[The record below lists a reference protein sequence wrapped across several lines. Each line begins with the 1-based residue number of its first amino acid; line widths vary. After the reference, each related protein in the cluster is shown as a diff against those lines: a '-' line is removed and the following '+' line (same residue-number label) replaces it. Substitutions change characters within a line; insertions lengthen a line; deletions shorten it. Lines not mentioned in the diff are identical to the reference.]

1 MKFTKLLPNSCNFR
15 DLIDNNRVYVDKT
28 ALICQIA
35 KDEKGPYFISR
46 PRRFGKST
54 LINTFHELFAHGT
67 ERFKGLEIE
76 PLWKDKTYKVIHL
89 DFSTFREVP
98 SNSSFNK
105 EFMDAFKLSLE
116 EAGIEPT
123 KENIDSP
130 ANLLKKTL
138 DTESEVVLLVD
149 EYDAPLTA
157 VLNDSNEFEDRR
169 KILSNFYM
177 TVKSFQVKFRFIF
190 ITGVTYYAHTSIFSA
205 FNNLTDL
212 TLDSDYG
219 ELLGYTSEELE
230 KYFSEYIDNAV
241 VTLNKKFPTER
252 YTHEKVVEELK
263 RNYDGY
269 SFDEDCMHHVYNPWS
284 ILNFLKSPHRGFI
297 PYWVVSGGSTPTF
310 LVNYLKQGLE
320 KYNADELQ
328 SLLQIDSTVNK
339 VISKLYPTIDNIAKI
354 DLFAILYQ
362 AGYFCI
368 KGVNRKILQ
377 IGIPN
382 LEVKRAYSEI
392 MLRLLTNN
400 NDVQEKFTT
409 SLYDVLCENKLDKLK
424 DIFNCFINEL
434 SYETVKN
441 FNEACFRDVLKL
453 AMLTFNVT
461 AATEVMGACGR
472 ADITAEAGDYLYV
485 FELKVTD
492 NSKDIATKLSEAKE
506 QIIKNKYA
514 RRLTD
519 KIVVPLALVLENNSK
534 SRDKSDTPVCEI
546 VALEKFYKTKNGEL
560 VFTVFLKMD

>member
-98 SNSSFNK
+98 SISSFNK

-169 KILSNFYM
+169 KILSNFYL
-177 TVKSFQVKFRFIF
+177 TVKSCGGKFRFIF
-190 ITGVTYYAHTSIFSA
+190 ITGVTYYSHTSIFTA
-205 FNNLTDL
+205 FNNLKDL
-212 TLDSDYG
+212 TLDLRYG
-219 ELLGYTSEELE
+219 ALLGYTSEELE
-230 KYFSEYIDNAV
+230 LYFGEYIDNAV
-241 VTLNKKFPTER
+241 EVLNKKYHTER
-252 YTHEKVVEELK
+252 YTHDLVVSELK

-269 SFDEDCMHHVYNPWS
+269 SFDEEALNHVYNPWS
-284 ILNFLKSPHRGFI
+284 IVNFFDAPVRGFI

-320 KYNADELQ
+320 KYNTDDLQ
-328 SLLQIDSTVNK
+328 SLLNIDSTVN
-339 VISKLYPTIDNIAKI
+339 SAAEYLYPKI
-354 DLFAILYQ
+354 ENMANLDLFAILYQ

-368 KGVNRKILQ
+368 KAVVDDIFKV
-377 IGIPN
+377 GIPN
-382 LEVKRAYSEI
+382 LEVKKAYSNIVLNE
-392 MLRLLTNN
+392 LTKTKEAKLKY
-400 NDVQEKFTT
+400 VEPFKE
-409 SLYDVLCENKLDKLK
+409 VLASGNLDKIKEL
-424 DIFNCFINEL
+424 FNTFINEF
-434 SYETVKN
+434 SYETVKK

-453 AMLTFNVT
+453 AMLTFNVS
-461 AATEVMGACGR
+461 ASTEVMGACGR

-519 KIVVPLALVLENNSK
+519 KTVIPVALVLENNSK
-534 SRDKSDTPVCEI
+534 SREKRDTQVCEI
-546 VALEKFYKTKNGEL
+546 VALEK
-560 VFTVFLKMD
+560 V

>member
-67 ERFKGLEIE
+67 VRFKGLEIE

-130 ANLLKKTL
+130 AKLLKKTL

-157 VLNDSNEFEDRR
+157 VLNVSNEFEDRR
-169 KILSNFYM
+169 KILSNFYL
-177 TVKSFQVKFRFIF
+177 TVKSCDGKFRFIF

-219 ELLGYTSEELE
+219 ALLGYTSEELE

-297 PYWVVSGGSTPTF
+297 PYWVVSGGATPTF

-339 VISKLYPTIDNIAKI
+339 VSSKLYPTIDNIAKI

-409 SLYDVLCENKLDKLK
+409 SLYDVLCENNLDKLK

-434 SYETVKN
+434 SYETVKK

-461 AATEVMGACGR
+461 ASTEVMGACGR

-492 NSKDIATKLSEAKE
+492 NSKDIDTKLTEAKE

-519 KIVVPLALVLENNSK
+519 KTVIPVALVLENNSK
-534 SRDKSDTPVCEI
+534 SREKGDSPVCEI
-546 VALEKFYKTKNGEL
+546 VALEK
-560 VFTVFLKMD
+560 V

>member
-219 ELLGYTSEELE
+219 ALLGYTSEELE

-492 NSKDIATKLSEAKE
+492 NSKDIATKLSEAKD

-519 KIVVPLALVLENNSK
+519 KTVIPVALVLENNSK
-534 SRDKSDTPVCEI
+534 SREKTDTPVCEI
-546 VALEKFYKTKNGEL
+546 VALEK
-560 VFTVFLKMD
+560 V

>member
-169 KILSNFYM
+169 KILSNFYL
-177 TVKSFQVKFRFIF
+177 TVKSCDGKFRFIF
-190 ITGVTYYAHTSIFSA
+190 ITGVTYYSHTSIFSA
-205 FNNLTDL
+205 FNNLKDL
-212 TLDSDYG
+212 TLDLRYG
-219 ELLGYTSEELE
+219 ALLGYTSEELE
-230 KYFSEYIDNAV
+230 LYFGEYIDNAV
-241 VTLNKKFPTER
+241 EVLNKKYHTER
-252 YTHEKVVEELK
+252 YTHDLVVSELK

-269 SFDEDCMHHVYNPWS
+269 SFDEEALNHVYNPWS
-284 ILNFLKSPHRGFI
+284 IVNFFDAPVRGFI

-320 KYNADELQ
+320 KYNTDDLQ
-328 SLLQIDSTVNK
+328 SLLNIDSTVN
-339 VISKLYPTIDNIAKI
+339 SAAEYLYPKI
-354 DLFAILYQ
+354 ENMANLDLFAILYQ

-368 KGVNRKILQ
+368 KAVVVDDIFKV
-377 IGIPN
+377 GIPN
-382 LEVKRAYSEI
+382 LEVKKAYSNIVLNE
-392 MLRLLTNN
+392 LTKTKEAKLKY
-400 NDVQEKFTT
+400 VEPFKE
-409 SLYDVLCENKLDKLK
+409 VLASGNLDKIKEL
-424 DIFNCFINEL
+424 FNTFINEF

-453 AMLTFNVT
+453 AMLTFNVS
-461 AATEVMGACGR
+461 ASTEVMGACGR

-519 KIVVPLALVLENNSK
+519 KTVIPVALVLENNSK
-534 SRDKSDTPVCEI
+534 SREKSDTQVCEI
-546 VALEKFYKTKNGEL
+546 VALEK
-560 VFTVFLKMD
+560 V

>member
-169 KILSNFYM
+169 KILSNFYL
-177 TVKSFQVKFRFIF
+177 TVKSCDGKFRFIF
-190 ITGVTYYAHTSIFSA
+190 ITGVTYYSHTSIFSA
-205 FNNLTDL
+205 FNNLKDL
-212 TLDSDYG
+212 TLDLRYG
-219 ELLGYTSEELE
+219 ALLGYTSEELE
-230 KYFSEYIDNAV
+230 LYFGEYIDNAV
-241 VTLNKKFPTER
+241 EVLNKKYHTER
-252 YTHEKVVEELK
+252 YTHDLVVSELK

-269 SFDEDCMHHVYNPWS
+269 SFDEEALNHVYNPWS
-284 ILNFLKSPHRGFI
+284 IVNFFDAPVREFI
-297 PYWVVSGGSTPTF
+297 PYWVASGGATPTF
-310 LVNYLKQGLE
+310 LVNYLKQGLK
-320 KYNADELQ
+320 KYNSNELQ
-328 SLLQIDSTVNK
+328 SLLSIDSTVNK
-339 VISKLYPTIDNIAKI
+339 DTDSLYPSIENIANI

-368 KGVNRKILQ
+368 KTAEDGYFKV
-377 IGIPN
+377 GIPN
-382 LEVKRAYSEI
+382 LEVKKAYSNLLLNQLTRTQDTK
-392 MLRLLTNN
+392 LRFIEPFKEVLTSGN
-400 NDVQEKFTT
+400 
-409 SLYDVLCENKLDKLK
+409 LDRIKEL
-424 DIFNCFINEL
+424 FNTFINEF

-453 AMLTFNVT
+453 AMLTFNVS
-461 AATEVMGACGR
+461 ASTEAMGSCGR

-492 NSKDIATKLSEAKE
+492 NSKDIDTKLSEAKE

-519 KIVVPLALVLENNSK
+519 KTVIPVALVLENNSK
-534 SRDKSDTPVCEI
+534 SREKSDTQVCEI
-546 VALEKFYKTKNGEL
+546 VALEK
-560 VFTVFLKMD
+560 V

>member
-1 MKFTKLLPNSCNFR
+1 MEFTKQLPDTTDFGE
-15 DLIDNNRVYVDKT
+15 LIDNNCIYVDKT
-28 ALICQIA
+28 AIINQFA
-35 KDEKGPYFISR
+35 SKKGPFFISR

-54 LINTFHELFAHGT
+54 LINTLHELFAHGI
-67 ERFKGLEIE
+67 EKFKGLEIE
-76 PLWKDKTYKVIHL
+76 PLWKDKTYKVLHL
-89 DFSTFREVP
+89 DFSLFKETP
-98 SNSSFNK
+98 SNGSFNK
-105 EFMDAFKLSLE
+105 DFMDSLRFSLQR
-116 EAGIEPT
+116 AGIEPT
-123 KENIDSP
+123 KEKVDFP
-130 ANLLKKTL
+130 AKLLEKSIENEDEKA
-138 DTESEVVLLVD
+138 VVLLVD

-169 KILSNFYM
+169 KILYM

-190 ITGVTYYAHTSIFSA
+190 ITGVTYYAHTSIFPA

-219 ELLGYTSEELE
+219 ALLGYTSDELE
-230 KYFSEYIDNAV
+230 SYFSEYIDNAV
-241 VTLNKKFPTER
+241 ETLNRKFPTER

-320 KYNADELQ
+320 KYNADKLQ
-328 SLLQIDSTVNK
+328 SLLSIDSIVNK
-339 VISKLYPTIDNIAKI
+339 DTDSLYPSIENISNI

-368 KGVNRKILQ
+368 KSAFDGYFKV
-377 IGIPN
+377 GIPN
-382 LEVKRAYSEI
+382 LEVKKAYSNLVLNQLTKSQDSK
-392 MLRLLTNN
+392 LRFI
-400 NDVQEKFTT
+400 EPFKE
-409 SLYDVLCENKLDKLK
+409 VLASGNLDKIKEL
-424 DIFNCFINEL
+424 FNTLINEF
-434 SYETVKN
+434 SYETVKK

-453 AMLTFNVT
+453 AMLTFNVS
-461 AATEVMGACGR
+461 ASTEVMGSCGR
-472 ADITAEAGDYLYV
+472 ADITAEAGKYLYV

-492 NSKDIATKLSEAKE
+492 NSKDIDTKLTEVKE

-519 KIVVPLALVLENNSK
+519 KTVVPVALVLENNSK
-534 SRDKSDTPVCEI
+534 SREKTDTPVCEI
-546 VALEKFYKTKNGEL
+546 VALEKVEG
-560 VFTVFLKMD
+560 

>member
-98 SNSSFNK
+98 SISSFNK

-169 KILSNFYM
+169 KILSNFYL
-177 TVKSFQVKFRFIF
+177 TVKSCGGKFRFIF
-190 ITGVTYYAHTSIFSA
+190 ITGVTYYSHTSIFTA
-205 FNNLTDL
+205 FNNLKDL
-212 TLDSDYG
+212 TLDLRYG
-219 ELLGYTSEELE
+219 ALLGYTSEELE
-230 KYFSEYIDNAV
+230 LYFGEYIDNAV
-241 VTLNKKFPTER
+241 EVLNKKYHTER
-252 YTHEKVVEELK
+252 YTHDLVVSELK

-269 SFDEDCMHHVYNPWS
+269 SFDEEALNHVYNHWS
-284 ILNFLKSPHRGFI
+284 IVNFFDAPVRGFI

-320 KYNADELQ
+320 KYNTDDLQ
-328 SLLQIDSTVNK
+328 SLLNIDSTVN
-339 VISKLYPTIDNIAKI
+339 SAAEYLYPKI
-354 DLFAILYQ
+354 ENMANLDLFAILYQ

-368 KGVNRKILQ
+368 KAVVDDIFKV
-377 IGIPN
+377 GIPN
-382 LEVKRAYSEI
+382 LEVKKAYSNIVLNE
-392 MLRLLTNN
+392 LTKTKEAKLKY
-400 NDVQEKFTT
+400 VEPFKE
-409 SLYDVLCENKLDKLK
+409 VLASGNLDKIKEL
-424 DIFNCFINEL
+424 FNTFINEF
-434 SYETVKN
+434 SYETVKK

-453 AMLTFNVT
+453 AMLTFNVS
-461 AATEVMGACGR
+461 ASTEVMGACGR

-492 NSKDIATKLSEAKE
+492 NSKDIATKLSEAKD

-519 KIVVPLALVLENNSK
+519 KTVIPVALVLENNSK
-534 SRDKSDTPVCEI
+534 SREKSDTQVCEI
-546 VALEKFYKTKNGEL
+546 VALEK
-560 VFTVFLKMD
+560 V

>member
-169 KILSNFYM
+169 KILSNFYL
-177 TVKSFQVKFRFIF
+177 TVKSFDGKFRFIF
-190 ITGVTYYAHTSIFSA
+190 ITGVTYYSHTSIFSA
-205 FNNLTDL
+205 FNNLKDL
-212 TLDSDYG
+212 TLDLRYG
-219 ELLGYTSEELE
+219 ALLGYTSEELE
-230 KYFSEYIDNAV
+230 KYFSEYINNAV
-241 VTLNKKFPTER
+241 DVLNKKYHTER
-252 YTHEKVVEELK
+252 YTHDVVVSELK

-269 SFDEDCMHHVYNPWS
+269 SFDEEALNHVYNPWS
-284 ILNFLKSPHRGFI
+284 IVNFFDAPVRGFI

-320 KYNADELQ
+320 KYNTDDLQ
-328 SLLQIDSTVNK
+328 SLLNIDSTVN
-339 VISKLYPTIDNIAKI
+339 SAAEYLYPKI
-354 DLFAILYQ
+354 ENMANLDLFAILYQ

-368 KGVNRKILQ
+368 KSVVDDIFKV
-377 IGIPN
+377 GIPN
-382 LEVKRAYSEI
+382 LEVKKAYSNIVLNE
-392 MLRLLTNN
+392 LTKTKEAKLKY
-400 NDVQEKFTT
+400 VEPFKE
-409 SLYDVLCENKLDKLK
+409 VLASGNLDKIKEL
-424 DIFNCFINEL
+424 FNTFINEF

-461 AATEVMGACGR
+461 ASTEVMGSCGR

-485 FELKVTD
+485 FELKVAD
-492 NSKDIATKLSEAKE
+492 NSKDIATKLTEAKE

-519 KIVVPLALVLENNSK
+519 KTVVPVALVLEDNSK
-534 SRDKSDTPVCEI
+534 SIEKSDTPVCEI
-546 VALEKFYKTKNGEL
+546 VALEKVDNWI
-560 VFTVFLKMD
+560 

>member
-105 EFMDAFKLSLE
+105 EFVDAFKLSLE

-177 TVKSFQVKFRFIF
+177 TVKSFQGKFRFIF
-190 ITGVTYYAHTSIFSA
+190 ITGVTYYSHTSIFSA
-205 FNNLTDL
+205 FNHLTDL

-219 ELLGYTSEELE
+219 ALLGYTSEELE

-241 VTLNKKFPTER
+241 ETLNRKFPTEC

-461 AATEVMGACGR
+461 ASTEVMGSCGR

-519 KIVVPLALVLENNSK
+519 KTVIPVALVLENNSK
-534 SRDKSDTPVCEI
+534 SREKTDTPVCEI
-546 VALEKFYKTKNGEL
+546 VALEK
-560 VFTVFLKMD
+560 V

>member
-169 KILSNFYM
+169 KILSNFYL
-177 TVKSFQVKFRFIF
+177 TVKSCDGKFRFIF
-190 ITGVTYYAHTSIFSA
+190 ITGVTYYSHTSIFSA
-205 FNNLTDL
+205 FNNLKDL
-212 TLDSDYG
+212 TLDLRYG
-219 ELLGYTSEELE
+219 ALLGYTSEELE
-230 KYFSEYIDNAV
+230 LYFGEYIDNAV
-241 VTLNKKFPTER
+241 EVLNKKYHTER
-252 YTHEKVVEELK
+252 YTHDLVVSELK

-269 SFDEDCMHHVYNPWS
+269 SFDEEALNHVYNPWS
-284 ILNFLKSPHRGFI
+284 IVNFFDAPVRGFI

-320 KYNADELQ
+320 KYNTDDLQ
-328 SLLQIDSTVNK
+328 SLLNIDSTVN
-339 VISKLYPTIDNIAKI
+339 SAAEYLYPKI
-354 DLFAILYQ
+354 ENMANLDLFAILYQ

-368 KGVNRKILQ
+368 KAVVDDIFKV
-377 IGIPN
+377 GIPN
-382 LEVKRAYSEI
+382 LEVKKAYSNIVLNE
-392 MLRLLTNN
+392 LTKTKEAKLKY
-400 NDVQEKFTT
+400 VEPFK
-409 SLYDVLCENKLDKLK
+409 DVLASGNLDKIKEL
-424 DIFNCFINEL
+424 FNTFINEF

-461 AATEVMGACGR
+461 ASTEVMGSCGR

-485 FELKVTD
+485 FELKVAD
-492 NSKDIATKLSEAKE
+492 NSKDIDTKLNDAKA
-506 QIIKNKYA
+506 QIIKNKYV
-514 RRLTD
+514 RHLTD
-519 KIVVPLALVLENNSK
+519 KTVVPVALVLENNSK
-534 SRDKSDTPVCEI
+534 SREKSDTPVCEI
-546 VALEKFYKTKNGEL
+546 VALEK
-560 VFTVFLKMD
+560 V

>member
-169 KILSNFYM
+169 KILSNFYL
-177 TVKSFQVKFRFIF
+177 TVKSCDGKFRFIF
-190 ITGVTYYAHTSIFSA
+190 ITGVTYYSHTSIFSA
-205 FNNLTDL
+205 FNNLKDL
-212 TLDSDYG
+212 TLDLRYG
-219 ELLGYTSEELE
+219 ALLGYTSEELE
-230 KYFSEYIDNAV
+230 LYFGEYIDNAV
-241 VTLNKKFPTER
+241 EVLNKKYHTER
-252 YTHEKVVEELK
+252 YTHDLVVSELK

-269 SFDEDCMHHVYNPWS
+269 SFDEEALNHVYNPWS
-284 ILNFLKSPHRGFI
+284 IVNFFDAPVRGFI

-320 KYNADELQ
+320 KYNTDDLQ
-328 SLLQIDSTVNK
+328 SLLNIDSTVN
-339 VISKLYPTIDNIAKI
+339 SAAEYLYPKI
-354 DLFAILYQ
+354 ENMANLDLFAILYQ

-368 KGVNRKILQ
+368 KAVVDDIFKV
-377 IGIPN
+377 GIPN
-382 LEVKRAYSEI
+382 LEVKKAYSNIVLNE
-392 MLRLLTNN
+392 LTKTKEAKLKY
-400 NDVQEKFTT
+400 VEPFKE
-409 SLYDVLCENKLDKLK
+409 VLASGNLDKIKEL
-424 DIFNCFINEL
+424 FNTFINEL

-461 AATEVMGACGR
+461 ASTEVMGACGR

-492 NSKDIATKLSEAKE
+492 NSKDIDTKLSEAKE

-519 KIVVPLALVLENNSK
+519 KTVVPVALVLENNSK
-534 SRDKSDTPVCEI
+534 SREKSDTPVCEI
-546 VALEKFYKTKNGEL
+546 VALEK
-560 VFTVFLKMD
+560 V

>member
-1 MKFTKLLPNSCNFR
+1 MEFTKQLPDTTDFGE
-15 DLIDNNRVYVDKT
+15 LIDNNCIYVDKT
-28 ALICQIA
+28 AIINQFA
-35 KDEKGPYFISR
+35 SKKGPFFISR

-54 LINTFHELFAHGT
+54 LINTLHELFAYGT
-67 ERFKGLEIE
+67 EKFKGLEIE
-76 PLWKDKTYKVIHL
+76 PLWKDKTYKVLHL
-89 DFSTFREVP
+89 DFSVFKETP
-98 SNSSFNK
+98 SNGSFNK
-105 EFMDAFKLSLE
+105 DFMDSLRFSLQR
-116 EAGIEPT
+116 AGIEPT
-123 KENIDSP
+123 KEKVDFP
-130 ANLLKKTL
+130 AKLLEKSIENE
-138 DTESEVVLLVD
+138 DERSVVLLVD

-169 KILSNFYM
+169 KILFNFYM

-219 ELLGYTSEELE
+219 ALLGYTSEELE

-297 PYWVVSGGSTPTF
+297 PYWVSSGGSTPTF
-310 LVNYLKQGLE
+310 LVNYLKQKLK

-328 SLLQIDSTVNK
+328 SLLGIDSTVNK
-339 VISKLYPTIDNIAKI
+339 DTDSLYPSIENISNI

-368 KGVNRKILQ
+368 KSAFDGYFKV
-377 IGIPN
+377 GIPN
-382 LEVKRAYSEI
+382 LEVKKAYSNLLLNQLTRTQDTK
-392 MLRLLTNN
+392 LRFI
-400 NDVQEKFTT
+400 EPFKE
-409 SLYDVLCENKLDKLK
+409 VLASGNLDKIKEL
-424 DIFNCFINEL
+424 FNTFINEF

-461 AATEVMGACGR
+461 ASTEVMGACGR

-492 NSKDIATKLSEAKE
+492 NSKDIDTKLTEAKD

-519 KIVVPLALVLENNSK
+519 KTVIPVALVLENNSK
-534 SRDKSDTPVCEI
+534 SREKTDTPVCEI
-546 VALEKFYKTKNGEL
+546 VALEMVY
-560 VFTVFLKMD
+560 VD

>member
-130 ANLLKKTL
+130 AKLLKKTL

-169 KILSNFYM
+169 KILSNFYL
-177 TVKSFQVKFRFIF
+177 TVKSCDGKFRFIF

-219 ELLGYTSEELE
+219 ALLGYTSEELE

-241 VTLNKKFPTER
+241 ETLNRKFPTER

-339 VISKLYPTIDNIAKI
+339 VSSKLYPTIDNIAKI

-409 SLYDVLCENKLDKLK
+409 SLYDVLSENKLDKLK

-492 NSKDIATKLSEAKE
+492 NSKDIATKLSEAKD

-519 KIVVPLALVLENNSK
+519 KTVIPVALVLENNSK
-534 SRDKSDTPVCEI
+534 SREKTGTPVCEI
-546 VALEKFYKTKNGEL
+546 VALEK
-560 VFTVFLKMD
+560 V

>member
-1 MKFTKLLPNSCNFR
+1 MEFTKQLPDTTDFGE
-15 DLIDNNRVYVDKT
+15 LIDNNCIYVDKT
-28 ALICQIA
+28 AIINQFA
-35 KDEKGPYFISR
+35 SKKGPFFISR

-54 LINTFHELFAHGT
+54 LINTLHELFAHGL
-67 ERFKGLEIE
+67 EKFKGLKIE
-76 PLWKDKTYKVIHL
+76 PLWKDKTYKVLHL
-89 DFSTFREVP
+89 DFSIFKEVP

-105 EFMDAFKLSLE
+105 EFMDSLKFSLE
-116 EAGIEPT
+116 RAGIKPT
-123 KENIDSP
+123 NEKVDFPAKLLEKSIENEDER
-130 ANLLKKTL
+130 A
-138 DTESEVVLLVD
+138 VVLLVD

-169 KILSNFYM
+169 KILSNFYF

-190 ITGVTYYAHTSIFSA
+190 ITGVTYYSHTSIFSA
-205 FNNLTDL
+205 FNHLTDL

-219 ELLGYTSEELE
+219 ALLGYTSDELE
-230 KYFSEYIDNAV
+230 SYFSEYIDNAV
-241 VTLNKKFPTER
+241 ETLNRKFPTKR

-297 PYWVVSGGSTPTF
+297 PYWVSSGGSTPTF
-310 LVNYLKQGLE
+310 LVNYLKQKLK

-328 SLLQIDSTVNK
+328 SLLGIDSTVNK
-339 VISKLYPTIDNIAKI
+339 DTDSLYPSIENISNI

-368 KGVNRKILQ
+368 KSAFDGYFKV
-377 IGIPN
+377 GIPN
-382 LEVKRAYSEI
+382 LEVKKAYSNLVLNQLTKSQDSK
-392 MLRLLTNN
+392 LRFI
-400 NDVQEKFTT
+400 EPFKE
-409 SLYDVLCENKLDKLK
+409 VLASGNLDKIKEL
-424 DIFNCFINEL
+424 FNTLINEF
-434 SYETVKN
+434 SYETVKK

-461 AATEVMGACGR
+461 ASTEVMGSCGR
-472 ADITAEAGDYLYV
+472 ADITAEAGKYLYV

-492 NSKDIATKLSEAKE
+492 NSKDIDTKLTEAKD

-519 KIVVPLALVLENNSK
+519 KTVIPVALVLENNSK
-534 SRDKSDTPVCEI
+534 SREKTDTPVCEI
-546 VALEKFYKTKNGEL
+546 VALEKVEG
-560 VFTVFLKMD
+560 

>member
-1 MKFTKLLPNSCNFR
+1 MEFTKQLPDTTDFGE
-15 DLIDNNRVYVDKT
+15 LIDNNCIYVDKT
-28 ALICQIA
+28 AIINQFA
-35 KDEKGPYFISR
+35 SKKGPFFISR

-54 LINTFHELFAHGT
+54 LINTLHELFAHGL
-67 ERFKGLEIE
+67 EKFKGLKIE
-76 PLWKDKTYKVIHL
+76 PLWKDKTYKVLHL
-89 DFSTFREVP
+89 DFSVFKETP
-98 SNSSFNK
+98 SIGSFNND
-105 EFMDAFKLSLE
+105 FMDSLRFSLE
-116 EAGIEPT
+116 RAGIEPT
-123 KENIDSP
+123 KEKVDFP
-130 ANLLKKTL
+130 AKLLEKSIENE
-138 DTESEVVLLVD
+138 DERAVVLLVD

-169 KILSNFYM
+169 KILSNFYF

-190 ITGVTYYAHTSIFSA
+190 ITGVTYYSHTSIFSA
-205 FNNLTDL
+205 FNHLTDL

-219 ELLGYTSEELE
+219 ALLGYTSDELE
-230 KYFSEYIDNAV
+230 SYFSEYIDNAV
-241 VTLNKKFPTER
+241 ETLNRKFPTER

-297 PYWVVSGGSTPTF
+297 PYWVSSGGSTPTF
-310 LVNYLKQGLE
+310 LVNYLKQGLK

-328 SLLQIDSTVNK
+328 SLLGIDSTVNK
-339 VISKLYPTIDNIAKI
+339 DTDSLYPSIENISNI

-368 KGVNRKILQ
+368 KSAFDGYFKV
-377 IGIPN
+377 GIPN
-382 LEVKRAYSEI
+382 LEVKKAYSNLVLNQLTKSQDSK
-392 MLRLLTNN
+392 LRFI
-400 NDVQEKFTT
+400 EPFKE
-409 SLYDVLCENKLDKLK
+409 VLASGNLDKIKEL
-424 DIFNCFINEL
+424 FNTLINEF
-434 SYETVKN
+434 SYETVKK

-453 AMLTFNVT
+453 AMLTFNVS
-461 AATEVMGACGR
+461 ASTEVMGSCGR
-472 ADITAEAGDYLYV
+472 ADITAEAGKYLYV

-492 NSKDIATKLSEAKE
+492 NSKDIDTKLTEAKD

-519 KIVVPLALVLENNSK
+519 KTVVPVALVLENNAK

-546 VALEKFYKTKNGEL
+546 VALEKVEG
-560 VFTVFLKMD
+560 

>member
-1 MKFTKLLPNSCNFR
+1 MEFTKQLPDTTDFGE
-15 DLIDNNRVYVDKT
+15 LIDNNCIYVDKT
-28 ALICQIA
+28 AIINQFA
-35 KDEKGPYFISR
+35 SKKGPFFISR

-54 LINTFHELFAHGT
+54 LINTLHELFAHGI
-67 ERFKGLEIE
+67 EKFKGLEIE
-76 PLWKDKTYKVIHL
+76 PLWKDKTYKVLHL
-89 DFSTFREVP
+89 DFSLFKETP
-98 SNSSFNK
+98 SNGSFNK
-105 EFMDAFKLSLE
+105 DFMDSLRFSLQR
-116 EAGIEPT
+116 AGIEPT
-123 KENIDSP
+123 KEKVDFP
-130 ANLLKKTL
+130 AKLLEKSIENEDEKA
-138 DTESEVVLLVD
+138 VVLLVD

-169 KILSNFYM
+169 KILFNFYM

-190 ITGVTYYAHTSIFSA
+190 ITGVTYYAHTSIFPA

-219 ELLGYTSEELE
+219 ALLGYTSEELE

-297 PYWVVSGGSTPTF
+297 PYWVSSGGSTPTF
-310 LVNYLKQGLE
+310 LVNYLKQKLK

-328 SLLQIDSTVNK
+328 SLLGIDSTVNK
-339 VISKLYPTIDNIAKI
+339 DTDSLYPSIENISNI

-368 KGVNRKILQ
+368 KSAFDGYFKV
-377 IGIPN
+377 GIPN
-382 LEVKRAYSEI
+382 LEVKKAYSNLVLNQLTKSQDSK
-392 MLRLLTNN
+392 LRFI
-400 NDVQEKFTT
+400 EPFKE
-409 SLYDVLCENKLDKLK
+409 VLASGNLDRIKEL
-424 DIFNCFINEL
+424 FNTLINEF
-434 SYETVKN
+434 SYETVKK

-453 AMLTFNVT
+453 AMLTFNVS
-461 AATEVMGACGR
+461 ASTEVMGSCGR
-472 ADITAEAGDYLYV
+472 ADITAEAGKYLYV

-492 NSKDIATKLSEAKE
+492 NSKDIDTKLTEVKD

-519 KIVVPLALVLENNSK
+519 KTVVPVALVLENNSK

-546 VALEKFYKTKNGEL
+546 VALEKVEG
-560 VFTVFLKMD
+560 

>member
-130 ANLLKKTL
+130 AKLLKKTL
-138 DTESEVVLLVD
+138 DTEREVVLLVD

-157 VLNDSNEFEDRR
+157 VLNVSNEFEDRR
-169 KILSNFYM
+169 KILSNFYL
-177 TVKSFQVKFRFIF
+177 TVKSCDGKFRFIF
-190 ITGVTYYAHTSIFSA
+190 ITGITYYLHTSIFSA
-205 FNNLTDL
+205 FNNLKDL
-212 TLDSDYG
+212 TLDLRYG
-219 ELLGYTSEELE
+219 ALLGYTSEELE

-339 VISKLYPTIDNIAKI
+339 VSSKLYPTIDNIAKI

-453 AMLTFNVT
+453 AMLTFNVS
-461 AATEVMGACGR
+461 ASTEVMGACGR
-472 ADITAEAGDYLYV
+472 ADITAEAGKYLYV

-506 QIIKNKYA
+506 QIIKNKYT

-519 KIVVPLALVLENNSK
+519 KTVIPVALVLENNSK
-534 SRDKSDTPVCEI
+534 SREKTDTPVCEI
-546 VALEKFYKTKNGEL
+546 VALEK
-560 VFTVFLKMD
+560 V

>member
-169 KILSNFYM
+169 KILSNFYL
-177 TVKSFQVKFRFIF
+177 TVKSCDGKFRFIF
-190 ITGVTYYAHTSIFSA
+190 ITGVTYYSHTSIFSA
-205 FNNLTDL
+205 FNNLKDL
-212 TLDSDYG
+212 TLDLRYG
-219 ELLGYTSEELE
+219 ALLGYTSEELE
-230 KYFSEYIDNAV
+230 LYFGEYIDNAV
-241 VTLNKKFPTER
+241 EVLNKKYHTER
-252 YTHEKVVEELK
+252 YTHDLVVSELK

-269 SFDEDCMHHVYNPWS
+269 SFDEEALNHVYNPWS
-284 ILNFLKSPHRGFI
+284 IVNFFDAPVRGFI

-320 KYNADELQ
+320 KYDTDDLQ
-328 SLLQIDSTVNK
+328 SLLNIDSTVN
-339 VISKLYPTIDNIAKI
+339 SAAEYLYPKI
-354 DLFAILYQ
+354 ENMANLDLFAILYQ

-368 KGVNRKILQ
+368 KSVVDDIFKV
-377 IGIPN
+377 GIPN
-382 LEVKRAYSEI
+382 LEVKKAYSNIVLNE
-392 MLRLLTNN
+392 LTKTKEAKLKY
-400 NDVQEKFTT
+400 VEPFKE
-409 SLYDVLCENKLDKLK
+409 VLASGNLDKIKEL
-424 DIFNCFINEL
+424 FNTFINEF

-461 AATEVMGACGR
+461 ASAEVMGACGR

-492 NSKDIATKLSEAKE
+492 NSKDIDTKLTEAKE

-519 KIVVPLALVLENNSK
+519 KTVIPVALVLENNSK
-534 SRDKSDTPVCEI
+534 SREKSDTPVCEI
-546 VALEKFYKTKNGEL
+546 VVLEK
-560 VFTVFLKMD
+560 V

>member
-219 ELLGYTSEELE
+219 ALLGYTSEELE

-297 PYWVVSGGSTPTF
+297 PYWVVSGGATPTF

-339 VISKLYPTIDNIAKI
+339 VSSKLYPTIDNIAKI

-409 SLYDVLCENKLDKLK
+409 SLYDVLCENNLDKLK

-461 AATEVMGACGR
+461 ASTEVMGACGR

-492 NSKDIATKLSEAKE
+492 NSKDIDTKLSEAKE

-514 RRLTD
+514 RRITD
-519 KIVVPLALVLENNSK
+519 KTVIPVALVLENNSK
-534 SRDKSDTPVCEI
+534 SREKGDSPVCEI
-546 VALEKFYKTKNGEL
+546 VALEK
-560 VFTVFLKMD
+560 V

>member
-1 MKFTKLLPNSCNFR
+1 MEFTKQLPDTTDFGE
-15 DLIDNNRVYVDKT
+15 LIDNNCIYVDKT
-28 ALICQIA
+28 AIINQFA
-35 KDEKGPYFISR
+35 SKKGPFFISR

-54 LINTFHELFAHGT
+54 LINTLHELFAHGL
-67 ERFKGLEIE
+67 EKFKGLKIE
-76 PLWKDKTYKVIHL
+76 PLWKDKTYKVLHL
-89 DFSTFREVP
+89 DFSVFKETP
-98 SNSSFNK
+98 SIGSFNND
-105 EFMDAFKLSLE
+105 FMDSLRFSLE
-116 EAGIEPT
+116 RAGIEPT
-123 KENIDSP
+123 KEKVDFP
-130 ANLLKKTL
+130 AKLLEKSIENE
-138 DTESEVVLLVD
+138 DERAVVLLVD

-169 KILSNFYM
+169 KILSNFYF

-190 ITGVTYYAHTSIFSA
+190 ITGVTYYSHTSIFSA
-205 FNNLTDL
+205 FNHLTDL

-219 ELLGYTSEELE
+219 ALLGYTSDELE
-230 KYFSEYIDNAV
+230 SYFSEYIDNAV
-241 VTLNKKFPTER
+241 ETLNRKFPTER

-297 PYWVVSGGSTPTF
+297 PYWVSSGGSTPTF
-310 LVNYLKQGLE
+310 LVNYLKQGLK
-320 KYNADELQ
+320 KYNSNELQ
-328 SLLQIDSTVNK
+328 SLLSIDSTVNK
-339 VISKLYPTIDNIAKI
+339 DTDSLYPSIENISNI

-368 KGVNRKILQ
+368 KSAFDGYFKV
-377 IGIPN
+377 GIPN
-382 LEVKRAYSEI
+382 LEVKKAYSNLVLNQLTKSQDSK
-392 MLRLLTNN
+392 LRFI
-400 NDVQEKFTT
+400 EPFKE
-409 SLYDVLCENKLDKLK
+409 VLASGNLDKIKEL
-424 DIFNCFINEL
+424 FNTLINEF
-434 SYETVKN
+434 SYETVKK

-453 AMLTFNVT
+453 AMLTFNVS
-461 AATEVMGACGR
+461 ASTEVMGACGR

-492 NSKDIATKLSEAKE
+492 NSKDIATKLSEAKD

-519 KIVVPLALVLENNSK
+519 KTVVPVALVLENNSK

-546 VALEKFYKTKNGEL
+546 VALEKVENQI
-560 VFTVFLKMD
+560 